1 MGKVKYKVFLDTN
14 VLLDVLCPDNRPSSG
29 ASRIIFQAAYS
40 GLMEAVITTQSILD
54 AAYILSRVN
63 DHFDREAF
71 GRCIMSMM
79 DFMTVDPIHIFD
91 IRDAI
96 LRPRKGLEDDAQA
109 EHAQAE
115 GCDAIITSDRD
126 FLRRNDG
133 SGILFFSPEEFVERM
148 RSSCQPYHSLK
159 AESQRV

>member
-1 MGKVKYKVFLDTN
+1 MGKVKYKIFLDTN
-14 VLLDVLCPDNRPSSG
+14 VLLDVLCPDNRPSSE
-29 ASRIIFQAAYS
+29 ASRIIFQAVYT

-71 GRCIMSMM
+71 GRCVLSMM
-79 DFMTVDPIHIFD
+79 DFMTIDSIHIFD

-96 LRPRKGLEDDAQA
+96 LRPGKDLEDDAQA

-126 FLRRNDG
+126 FRRRSDG
-133 SGILFFSPEEFVERM
+133 SGILFFSPEEFVELM
-148 RSSCQPYHSLK
+148 RPNRQPHNVH
-159 AESQRV
+159 RR

>member
-29 ASRIIFQAAYS
+29 ASRIIFQAVYT

-54 AAYILSRVN
+54 AAYILSCVN
-63 DHFDREAF
+63 DHFDKEAF
-71 GRCIMSMM
+71 GRCVLSMM
-79 DFMTVDPIHIFD
+79 DFMTIDSIHIFD

-96 LRPRKGLEDDAQA
+96 FRPGRDLEDDAQA

-126 FLRRNDG
+126 FRRRNDS
-133 SGILFFSPEEFVERM
+133 SGILYFSPEEFVELM
-148 RSSCQPYHSLK
+148 RSNRQPE
-159 AESQRV
+159 AR

>member
-29 ASRIIFQAAYS
+29 ASRIILQAVYT

-54 AAYILSRVN
+54 AAYILSCVN
-63 DHFDREAF
+63 DHFDKEAF
-71 GRCIMSMM
+71 GRCIISMM
-79 DFMTVDPIHIFD
+79 DFMTIDSIHIFD

-96 LRPRKGLEDDAQA
+96 FRPGRDLEDDAQA

-126 FLRRNDG
+126 FRRRNDS
-133 SGILFFSPEEFVERM
+133 SGILYFSPEEFVELM
-148 RSSCQPYHSLK
+148 RSNRQPE
-159 AESQRV
+159 AR